1 MATIYVSHG
10 DKGCIGK
17 SYLSSVITD
26 YILLRRRLPVLAVD
40 GDMSIDG
47 SVSNAD
53 FIARF
58 ANHPDVYTQSVSLN
72 DPRSGIDAIYK
83 LMDKIADSLG
93 DGAQTVPDIV
103 INTPANFAHT
113 FTADVQ
119 RLIATMAEDYGMGI
133 RVIYSIGQTALAIA
147 GAESF
152 IRTAEINPDDIII
165 ALPTKDVSRDSWLN
179 DKGIKSLVEQDLAFF
194 VPRMSDELTAI
205 YDSNPDKSL
214 GTFFG
219 DKGVKDLPLRD
230 KLKYRMIE
238 AHLREVFPVLEKY
251 VIR

>member
-1 MATIYVSHG
+1 MSTIYISHG
-10 DKGCIGK
+10 DKGGIGK

-26 YILLRRRLPVLAVD
+26 YILLHRQMPVIAID

-53 FIARF
+53 YIARYK
-58 ANHPDVYTQSVSLN
+58 NHPLVYTESVSLN
-72 DPRSGIDAIYK
+72 DPRSGVDTIYK
-83 LMDKIADSLG
+83 LMERIADSLG
-93 DGAQTVPDIV
+93 DSTQTPDII

-113 FTADVQ
+113 LTVDVQ
-119 RLIATMAEDYGMGI
+119 KLIATMAADYDMGI
-133 RVIYSIGQTALAIA
+133 RVIYSVGQTALGKA

-152 IRTAEINPDDIII
+152 IRTSAFNPDDIVI
-165 ALPTKDVSRDSWLN
+165 ALPTKDVSRESWLS
-179 DKGIKSLVEQDLAFF
+179 DKGIKSLVDEGLAFF
-194 VPRMSDELTAI
+194 VPRMSDELAAI
-205 YDSNPDKSL
+205 YDGNPDKSL

-219 DKGVKDLPLRD
+219 DKGVKDLPLKDR
-230 KLKYRMIE
+230 LKYRMIE

>member
-1 MATIYVSHG
+1 MATIYISHG
-10 DKGCIGK
+10 DKGGVGK

-26 YILLRRRLPVLAVD
+26 YILTRRRLPVLAID

-53 FIARF
+53 YIARF
-58 ANHPDVYTQSVSLN
+58 ANCPDVYTQSVSLN
-72 DPRSGIDAIYK
+72 DPRSGIDTIYK
-83 LMDKIADSLG
+83 LMERIADSL
-93 DGAQTVPDIV
+93 DNGAQTVPDIV
-103 INTPANFAHT
+103 VNVPSNFGHT

-119 RLIATMAEDYGMGI
+119 KLITAMAEDYGMGI
-133 RVIYSIGQTALAIA
+133 RVVYSIGQTALAIA

-152 IRTAEINPDDIII
+152 IRTTEIDPNNIVI
-165 ALPTKDVSRDSWLN
+165 ALPTKDVAKESWLN

-194 VPRMSDELTAI
+194 VPKMSDELTAI

-219 DKGVKDLPLRD
+219 DKGVKDLPLKD

-238 AHLREVFPVLEKY
+238 AHLCEVFPVIEKY